1 MFLLNSRQVT
11 EAEAQKFIKD
21 FKLHLFMETSAKTG
35 FNAQQLFIE
44 AAKILYIDFLKYNRN
59 VSYVMLF
66 INIIIIHIH
75 IVYSFL

>member
-1 MFLLNSRQVT
+1 
-11 EAEAQKFIKD
+11 
-21 FKLHLFMETSAKTG
+21 METSAKTG

-44 AAKILYIDFLKYNRN
+44 AAKVLYIDFLKYNRN

-75 IVYSFL
+75 IVYSFLLQLIQILIN